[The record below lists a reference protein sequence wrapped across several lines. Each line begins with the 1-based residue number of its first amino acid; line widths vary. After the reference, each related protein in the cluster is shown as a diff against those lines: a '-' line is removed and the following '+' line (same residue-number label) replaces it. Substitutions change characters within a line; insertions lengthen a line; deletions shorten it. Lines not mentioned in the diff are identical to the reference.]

1 MAPPTAWI
9 TDDLRGIMDTVRH
22 HQVPALSIED
32 PTVTVVAPDRP
43 GLFAEVTGV
52 LALHGLNVRSAV
64 VAGEDGVAVEIF
76 TVEPSRGRWPAVVRL
91 TDDLAGV
98 MDGSLPIERRLTE
111 RARTYRNERRAVT
124 PHLVS
129 TEVSVDNNASATASV
144 VEVRAEDVVG
154 QLHRITQ
161 ALVDCRL
168 DVNSA
173 KVSTF
178 GSAVVDAFYVNGPDG
193 GKLTDLRLIAEV
205 EAAIRRR
212 IGPDR
217 AGAAGD

>member
-1 MAPPTAWI
+1 
-9 TDDLRGIMDTVRH
+9 
-22 HQVPALSIED
+22 
-32 PTVTVVAPDRP
+32 VVAPDRP

-64 VAGEDGVAVEIF
+64 VAGEEGVAVEIF
-76 TVEPSRGRWPAVVRL
+76 TVEPSRGRWPAPERL

-98 MDGSLPIERRLTE
+98 MNGSLPLERKLAE
-111 RARTYRNERRAVT
+111 RARTYRNDHRVVT

-129 TEVSVDNNASATASV
+129 TQVSVDNNASATASV

-168 DVNSA
+168 DVSSA

-178 GSAVVDAFYVNGPDG
+178 GSAVVDAFYVRGPDG
-193 GKLTDLRLIAEV
+193 EKLTDLQLIADV
-205 EAAIRRR
+205 EAAIRQR
-212 IGPDR
+212 IEPNS
-217 AGAAGD
+217 AGAPNL